1 MKQKIYIVGLVNL
14 LLIFSGAI
22 FKVNH
27 WPAAAIMLTLG
38 LSSLVLITIPLAL
51 ISHYKAGNNQ
61 QSLLLHLVTWLTC
74 FVVFTAMLFK
84 IMHWP
89 YAGLALTIALP
100 FPYIVFLPV
109 FIAVT
114 SRNRN
119 FNIYNTVFVLLLLAL
134 NSVFSLLLSLNV
146 TKQRISDSY
155 SLARNFNMVEM
166 ALEKIPGLAD
176 QSTVSIKIDQVIR
189 TVDEY
194 ELLLLKE
201 DGITIDQWK
210 RDPEFLSIPD
220 SRQAAVK
227 VLFNAENPVGRKL
240 ENELRSLV
248 ADMEKEPGY
257 KDLAAVAPVLF
268 DVTDPENGE
277 SGWTYRNFVGPTL
290 SWSLI
295 YLDGLKADLL
305 MIKAA
310 GKQ

>member
-14 LLIFSGAI
+14 LLIFMGAI

-27 WPAAAIMLTLG
+27 WPAAGIMLTIG
-38 LSSLVLITIPLAL
+38 LSSIALVSVPLAL
-51 ISHYKAGNNQ
+51 ISIYKAENNRQ
-61 QSLLLHLVTWLTC
+61 NLLLYLVTWLTC
-74 FVVFTAMLFK
+74 FVVFTGMLFK

-134 NSVFSLLLSLNV
+134 NSVFSVLLSLNV

-155 SLARNFNMVEM
+155 NLSRNFNNVEM
-166 ALEKIPGLAD
+166 ILEKMPGAAD
-176 QSTVSIKIDQVIR
+176 QSPVSIRIDQVIK
-189 TVDEY
+189 TVNEY
-194 ELLLLKE
+194 EAILLKE
-201 DGITIDQWK
+201 DGISIDEWK
-210 RDPEFLSIPD
+210 KDPEFLARPD
-220 SRQAAVK
+220 SRQTAVK
-227 VLFNAENPVGRKL
+227 VLFNAEDPVGNKL
-240 ENELRSLV
+240 EKELRNLV

-257 KDLAAVAPVLF
+257 KDFAAIAPTLF
-268 DVTDPENGE
+268 DVADPEGSE
-277 SGWTYRNFVGPTL
+277 SGWTFRNFVGPTL

-305 MIKAA
+305 MIKTAC
-310 GKQ
+310 K